1 MKKWLALLL
10 AAMMALAL
18 VACGDTPANNDNDNK
33 DNDTK
38 IEEFARGSW
47 DGNVYTND
55 SLNLTVT
62 VPDGWKIATD
72 EELAAIMGITIDSL
86 TEQGVSEEFLKAQ
99 NTYEMM
105 AQDPTNGSNVIVMA
119 ENLTVSVGG
128 IGNVAGIIASPA
140 LLIHISGKLPFDAD
154 RPAKIVI
161 RLLHH
166 IIDHRIEHGAAHAC
180 QIQFAGLR
188 LRKRLRC
195 RLRRWERRRLS
206 CRQRRFRRERRRRL
220 LRCRRSRRAAG
231 RKRAERYDDQQYAE
245 SFFHFLTPPTTVPT
259 SQDRAK
265 AMI

>member
-38 IEEFARGSW
+38 TEEFARGSW

-128 IGNVAGIIASPA
+128 TSYDEEAYSNVIINTLPEESGYEFADCHHRRPGLLSPA
-140 LLIHISGKLPFDAD
+140 
-154 RPAKIVI
+154 V
-161 RLLHH
+161 
-166 IIDHRIEHGAAHAC
+166 HRRGRQLGPGFPVHPHRQPHGFRHSFLFPRAC
-180 QIQFAGLR
+180 R
-188 LRKRLRC
+188 
-195 RLRRWERRRLS
+195 
-206 CRQRRFRRERRRRL
+206 
-220 LRCRRSRRAAG
+220 
-231 RKRAERYDDQQYAE
+231 
-245 SFFHFLTPPTTVPT
+245 
-259 SQDRAK
+259 
-265 AMI
+265 

>member
-38 IEEFARGSW
+38 TEEFARGSW

-105 AQDPTNGSNVIVMA
+105 AQDPTNGSNVIVTAAPPTMKRLIPMSSSIPCPRNPA
-119 ENLTVSVGG
+119 MNSPILRLSPSA
-128 IGNVAGIIASPA
+128 AGITISCSAPPGKAPWVRISCSPA
-140 LLIHISGKLPFDAD
+140 SATTWFPSFFPIPPCLSITPICWRCSASNKQFIQKLSRF
-154 RPAKIVI
+154 R
-161 RLLHH
+161 
-166 IIDHRIEHGAAHAC
+166 GGF
-180 QIQFAGLR
+180 FAGHPAIFPVPAFS
-188 LRKRLRC
+188 K
-195 RLRRWERRRLS
+195 
-206 CRQRRFRRERRRRL
+206 
-220 LRCRRSRRAAG
+220 G
-231 RKRAERYDDQQYAE
+231 QQNGII
-245 SFFHFLTPPTTVPT
+245 S
-259 SQDRAK
+259 
-265 AMI
+265 

>member
-38 IEEFARGSW
+38 TEEFARGSW

-105 AQDPTNGSNVIVMA
+105 APGPHQW
-119 ENLTVSVGG
+119 LQCHRHGG
-128 IGNVAGIIASPA
+128 KS
-140 LLIHISGKLPFDAD
+140 HCF
-154 RPAKIVI
+154 
-161 RLLHH
+161 
-166 IIDHRIEHGAAHAC
+166 
-180 QIQFAGLR
+180 
-188 LRKRLRC
+188 C
-195 RLRRWERRRLS
+195 RRH
-206 CRQRRFRRERRRRL
+206 L
-220 LRCRRSRRAAG
+220 LR
-231 RKRAERYDDQQYAE
+231 
-245 SFFHFLTPPTTVPT
+245 
-259 SQDRAK
+259 
-265 AMI
+265 